1 MKIKIILAAHVVPS
15 KQPQMDIQIRWWWQF
30 PLSAIL
36 SVLATT
42 HQHYL
47 STWLMNV
54 HGKLLDKVLLKLKYR
69 NV

>member
-36 SVLATT
+36 SALATT
-42 HQHYL
+42 HQHHL
-47 STWLMNV
+47 ST
-54 HGKLLDKVLLKLKYR
+54 
-69 NV
+69 